1 MVGEEGEEGEEGEK
15 EGGLLVVKEVGLDAP
30 DDAAA
35 AAASNSSSSALL
47 RAVAR
52 LVCCF
57 NILCSMLVVSRSP
70 FHSFISAKFTT
81 DRLAKWSGSAGR
93 SGFDIVGCVDGGRK
107 PVE

>member
-1 MVGEEGEEGEEGEK
+1 MS
-15 EGGLLVVKEVGLDAP
+15 LDAP

-57 NILCSMLVVSRSP
+57 NISCSMLAVSKLSP

-81 DRLAKWSGSAGR
+81 DRLAKWSGSAGK